1 MSKIDE
7 LIQRLC
13 PDGVGYKK
21 LEELEDS
28 GIIALGRGKV
38 ISKKD
43 IQDNPDEYSIYSSS
57 AVGSGLL
64 GTYGDY
70 MFDATFVFSGV
81 LMVAIS
87 FSIVM
92 RQNIQSRMFVSG

>member
-38 ISKKD
+38 IARKIFKTTQTNTQY
-43 IQDNPDEYSIYSSS
+43 IQ
-57 AVGSGLL
+57 AL
-64 GTYGDY
+64 
-70 MFDATFVFSGV
+70 
-81 LMVAIS
+81 
-87 FSIVM
+87 
-92 RQNIQSRMFVSG
+92 Q